1 MGADSQALA
10 TTLAEGTVCT
20 PGTPQHAAGDDYP
33 WPDELTDEQGGTLST
48 LGYYHRECVDFVAWR
63 MNRDTGVTQA
73 PWRWTWATLTPGRRE
88 RHRLDRLVA
97 RSGLGASPRS
107 LKQAG
112 SPGGG
117 TSVGAYGHVAY
128 VQSVLPPDGKV
139 VLEEYNWGR
148 THKYGT
154 RVVSASDVDYFLA
167 PPPR

>member
-73 PWRWTWATLTPGRRE
+73 PWRWTWATLTPEGGNAIAWIDSWRAAGWGVSTKPQTGG
-88 RHRLDRLVA
+88 VA
-97 RSGLGASPRS
+97 WW
-107 LKQAG
+107 
-112 SPGGG
+112 G